1 MSVES
6 LTAAKIAR
14 DAARADAASQR
25 LKMWG
30 ALAALVAVAYF
41 VTRKGR

>member
-6 LTAAKIAR
+6 LAAAKAAR
-14 DAARADAASQR
+14 DAAQMRER

-30 ALAALVAVAYF
+30 AIAALVAVAYF

>member
-1 MSVES
+1 MSAES
-6 LTAAKIAR
+6 LAAAKAAR
-14 DAARADAASQR
+14 DAAQMQER

-30 ALAALVAVAYF
+30 AIAALVAVAYF